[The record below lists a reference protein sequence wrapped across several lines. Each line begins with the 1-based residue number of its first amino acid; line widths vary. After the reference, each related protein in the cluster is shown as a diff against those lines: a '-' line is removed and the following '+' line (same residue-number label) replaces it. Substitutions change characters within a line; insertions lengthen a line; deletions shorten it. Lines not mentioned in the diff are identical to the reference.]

1 MRLGL
6 NQKTM
11 STSPHHVDPHQALYQ
26 SKGAFISLQ
35 QLLIQRHA
43 AKVVEYVPYSRSIAG
58 ISGLHT
64 SKMRGRGI
72 DFEEFRPYQQGDD
85 VRTIDWRVTART
97 GKPFTKV
104 FREERERPVI
114 IAVDQSSSM
123 FFGSQVAFKS
133 VIAAQAAA
141 IFCWMA
147 IDNGDRVGGLVFSEQ
162 DHALIRPKRSRRSA
176 LHLLNLIHSY
186 NTNLATIAKQ
196 RHQAKD
202 SEQAAGLSTA
212 LGQIRRITKPGST
225 LYILSDFTTLDDL
238 ALQYLAQLAQHNNV
252 VCCFIYDALEE
263 NLPVPGYYS
272 ITDGQNKGTLNS
284 FSNKARMAYQQNFK
298 ERMDSLQD
306 ELMKMQIPFLTLRTN
321 ELVVEQ
327 IRQWTT
333 QIL

>member
-1 MRLGL
+1 
-6 NQKTM
+6 M
-11 STSPHHVDPHQALYQ
+11 SMIPQIDSQMALYQ
-26 SKGAFISLQ
+26 SKGAVISLQ

-43 AKVVEYVPYSRSIAG
+43 AKIVEYVPYTRSIAG

-85 VRTIDWRVTART
+85 IRTIDWRVTART

-147 IDNGDRVGGLVFSEQ
+147 IDNGDRVGGLVYAESG
-162 DHALIRPKRSRRSA
+162 HSLVRPKRSRRSA
-176 LHLLNLIHSY
+176 LHLLNQIHIY
-186 NTNLATIAKQ
+186 NNRLKDLAN
-196 RHQAKD
+196 R
-202 SEQAAGLSTA
+202 QAAPTLPANQRGLSGA

-225 LYILSDFTTLDDL
+225 LYILSDFTTLDDT
-238 ALQYLAQLAQHNNV
+238 AMQYLYQLSRHNNV

-263 NLPVPGYYS
+263 NLPVPGFYS
-272 ITDGQNKGTLNS
+272 ITDGQRKGTLNS
-284 FSNKARMAYQQNFK
+284 YSQTARRAYQQNFQ
-298 ERMDSLQD
+298 ERMSALQA
-306 ELMKMQIPFLTLRTN
+306 ELIKLQIPFLKLRTN
-321 ELVVEQ
+321 QSVVEQ
-327 IRQWTT
+327 IRQWTA

>member
-1 MRLGL
+1 MIP
-6 NQKTM
+6 QIDSQM
-11 STSPHHVDPHQALYQ
+11 SLYQ
-26 SKGAFISLQ
+26 SKGAVISLQ

-43 AKVVEYVPYSRSIAG
+43 AKIVEYVPYTRSIAG
-58 ISGLHT
+58 ISGLHM

-85 VRTIDWRVTART
+85 IRTIDWRVTART

-147 IDNGDRVGGLVFSEQ
+147 IDNGDRVGGLVYS
-162 DHALIRPKRSRRSA
+162 DSSHSLVRPKRSRRSA
-176 LHLLNLIHSY
+176 LHLLNQIHMY
-186 NTNLATIAKQ
+186 NNRLTDAANRQPPANVLANLPANQ
-196 RHQAKD
+196 RGL
-202 SEQAAGLSTA
+202 AGA

-225 LYILSDFTTLDDL
+225 LYILSDFTTLDDT
-238 ALQYLAQLAQHNNV
+238 AMQYLYQLSRHNNV
-252 VCCFIYDALEE
+252 VCCFVYDALEE
-263 NLPVPGYYS
+263 NLPVPGFYS
-272 ITDGQNKGTLNS
+272 ITDGQRKGTLNS
-284 FSNKARMAYQQNFK
+284 YSQTARQTYQQNFQ
-298 ERMDSLQD
+298 ERMGALQS
-306 ELMKMQIPFLTLRTN
+306 ELVKLQVPFLKLRTN
-321 ELVVEQ
+321 QLVVEQ
-327 IRQWTT
+327 IRQWTA